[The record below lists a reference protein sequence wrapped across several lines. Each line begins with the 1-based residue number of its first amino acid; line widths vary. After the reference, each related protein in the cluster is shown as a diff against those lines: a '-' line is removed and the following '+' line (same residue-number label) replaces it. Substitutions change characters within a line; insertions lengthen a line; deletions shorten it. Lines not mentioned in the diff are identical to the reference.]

1 MLQLLE
7 MLADWKASCSRVKDG
22 DIIKSIEINQ
32 TRFNYS
38 DDIKNLLINTVKYM
52 NWDNKNENV

>member
-1 MLQLLE
+1 ME

-52 NWDNKNENV
+52 NWDDKNENI